1 MIRIL
6 IADDQPIVRRGLNTV
21 LEAEG
26 DFHVVGEASNAS
38 EAVQLAA
45 SLRPD
50 VVLMDIR
57 MPPADSISAVAEIRE
72 HGWGKVIMLTTFD
85 TEENVVRALKAG
97 ASGFL
102 LKDIEITDL
111 AKAIRQVISGQFAV
125 QPELIATYL
134 PALLAPSHEEIL
146 TTREREI
153 LQLVAVGRTNAQIG
167 EILFVSENTIKNH
180 LTNIFSKLKAHNRTE
195 AIDKARQL
203 RLLD

>member
-1 MIRIL
+1 MIRIM
-6 IADDQPIVRRGLNTV
+6 IADDQPIVRRGLHTV
-21 LEAEG
+21 LEAEK
-26 DFHVVGEASNAS
+26 DFQIVGEASNAP

-57 MPPADSISAVAEIRE
+57 MPPADSINAVREIRE
-72 HGWGKVIMLTTFD
+72 QGWGKVIMLTTFD

-102 LKDIEITDL
+102 LKDVEISEL
-111 AKAIRQVISGQFAV
+111 ANAIRQVMNGQFAI
-125 QPELIATYL
+125 QPELVATYL
-134 PALLAPSHEEIL
+134 PALMGASHEDIL
-146 TTREREI
+146 TAREREI

-167 EILFVSENTIKNH
+167 DVLFVSESTIKNH
-180 LTNIFSKLKAHNRTE
+180 LTNIFAKLKVHNRTE

-203 RLLD
+203 HLLE